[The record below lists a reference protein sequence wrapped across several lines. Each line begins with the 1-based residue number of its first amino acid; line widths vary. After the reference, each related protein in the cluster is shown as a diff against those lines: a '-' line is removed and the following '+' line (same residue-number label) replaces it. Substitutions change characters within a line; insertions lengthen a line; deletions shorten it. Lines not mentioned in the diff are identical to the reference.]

1 MPTFV
6 SPLRNPTACALLS
19 GLLLVLCFPRPGLS
33 LLALVALTP
42 LVASVCLPRSRPR
55 VFFLGYLTG
64 LIFFAGTCSWI
75 YDVMRIYGHLS
86 VIAAGGVLLLFVLAF
101 ALFFGLFTLLIGEL
115 ARRWQLLALAA
126 VPFAWVAAE
135 WLRTYIFFGGFPWN
149 LLGYAVVH
157 HLAWIQPAAYTG
169 VYGVSFLVAAVN
181 TLVAGYW
188 LAPSPRR
195 AGMFAAVLAVL
206 AGGELWLWTL
216 PAFPTDRTALL
227 VQTNLPQQEEFD
239 SAWVRNHPEKMA
251 ELEQATLEAVRRAP
265 GPGPDLVVWPEV
277 PVSIYFHLDPA
288 VRGRFLQLAQATRG
302 YFLLGIVDYR
312 VDEKDGKQYP
322 YNSAVLLSPSGRFV
336 AQYDK
341 VHLVPF
347 GEYLPLRNWLGFL
360 GPLVAEVSYF
370 RPGSDLA
377 VLPAGDARLGAFI
390 CFEAVFPGLV
400 RHFPEHGAE
409 LLVNI
414 SNDGWFGRSAAAE
427 QHVNMA
433 RMRAV
438 ETRRF
443 LLRAT
448 NTGIT
453 AVIDPLGRVTAEA
466 PTHVRATLTAG
477 YAYRSQQTFYVRNGD
492 WFAALCALLTLAALA
507 RKLWV
512 AAVEGS
518 DDAAL

>member
-19 GLLLVLCFPRPGLS
+19 GLLLVLCFPHASLS
-33 LLALVALTP
+33 LLALVALAP
-42 LVASVCLPRSRPR
+42 LVASICLPRSRPR
-55 VFFLGYLTG
+55 VFFLGYITG

-75 YDVMRIYGHLS
+75 YDVMRAYGHLP
-86 VIAAGGVLLLFVLAF
+86 VAAAGGVLLLFVVAF
-101 ALFFGLFTLLIGEL
+101 ALFFGFFTLLVGEL

-126 VPFAWVAAE
+126 VPFAWVAVE
-135 WLRTYIFFGGFPWN
+135 WLRTYVFFGGFPWN
-149 LLGYAVVH
+149 LLGYAVVAH
-157 HLAWIQPAAYTG
+157 PAWIQPAAYTG
-169 VYGVSFLVAAVN
+169 VYGISFLVAAIN
-181 TLVAGYW
+181 TLIAGYW

-195 AGMFAAVLAVL
+195 AGLLAAVLVVL
-206 AGGELWLWTL
+206 AGGELWFWTL

-239 SAWVRNHPEKMA
+239 SAWVRNHPDEMA
-251 ELEQATLEAVRRAP
+251 ALEQMTLEAVRRAP
-265 GPGPDLVVWPEV
+265 DPGPDLVVWPEV

-288 VRGRFLQLAQATRG
+288 IRGRFLQLAQATRSH
-302 YFLLGIVDYR
+302 LILGIIDYR
-312 VDEKDGKQYP
+312 ADEDDGRQYP
-322 YNSAVLLSPSGRFV
+322 FNSAVLLSSSGRFV

-347 GEYLPLRNWLGFL
+347 GEYLPLGDWLDFL
-360 GPLVAEVSYF
+360 GPLVAEVSAF
-370 RPGSDLA
+370 RPGSGAA
-377 VLPAGDARLGAFI
+377 VLPAEDVRLGAFI
-390 CFEAVFPGLV
+390 CFEAVFPALV
-400 RHFPEHGAE
+400 RRFPQQGAE

-414 SNDGWFGRSAAAE
+414 SNDGWFGRSAAAG
-427 QHVNMA
+427 QHLNMA

-453 AVIDPLGRVTAEA
+453 AVIDPLGRVVAEA

-477 YAYRSQQTFYVRNGD
+477 YAYRSQQSFYVLNGD

-512 AAVEGS
+512 GAVEGTT
-518 DDAAL
+518 DAAA